1 MTSWAYHMAVK
12 IISWW
17 VHPMHPM
24 HFRSWL
30 KDRQPAGG
38 ASFLHTDVVS
48 PVSLSKC
55 RDMRKPFEN
64 YPIHPATIILYYFHG
79 LSYNPPMMVRLQSPE
94 KVLGKFR
101 TCRTPSNVMEPEA
114 LTPVPSSEEL
124 WRRCNARAEGSA
136 VIVVEAVEVWW
147 SLMKFAHHT
156 HFRSF

>member
-64 YPIHPATIILYYFHG
+64 FPIHPATIILYYFHG

-94 KVLGKFR
+94 NPGQV
-101 TCRTPSNVMEPEA
+101 SNVPNAIERHGAWGSHPG
-114 LTPVPSSEEL
+114 TFI
-124 WRRCNARAEGSA
+124 RR
-136 VIVVEAVEVWW
+136 AVETMQRQSRRFCCDRCWSCW
-147 SLMKFAHHT
+147 SLMKFDEVCT
-156 HFRSF
+156 SYTF